1 MNNGYG
7 QPQNNVLD
15 QNMNNG
21 FVPNDALNSNI
32 TNTNPKKKNTK
43 LIIIIAIVVGILAII
58 GGRYIIALIAADTYM
73 DELDE
78 YKKEYDADS
87 LGFDA
92 TEYKKEFAVSE
103 AKEFISKATYQYK
116 VNRNDGTQ
124 CYTLQ
129 YVEKELGKSPFGTN
143 YTNSSYIII
152 ERDVANQK
160 YNNSVC
166 IVVEEGI
173 GISYTSEENISADSV
188 TSGVTCT
195 LPPECN

>member
-1 MNNGYG
+1 MNNNQNMNNGYG

-78 YKKEYDADS
+78 YKKE
-87 LGFDA
+87 
-92 TEYKKEFAVSE
+92 FAVSE

-166 IVVEEGI
+166 IVDEEGI